1 MRDGLP
7 KYVHHE
13 NEAQLGHSVHNPS
26 SARKYEVVVSCG
38 LVPHRHNHCRGSYR
52 PLVAPVGVLMEGQPA
67 CRVLM
72 MD

>member
-1 MRDGLP
+1 MRGGLP
-7 KYVHHE
+7 KYVYHA

-26 SARKYEVVVSCG
+26 GARKHEVVVSGG

-52 PLVAPVGVLMEGQPA
+52 PLVVPVGVLMEGQSA

-72 MD
+72 ID